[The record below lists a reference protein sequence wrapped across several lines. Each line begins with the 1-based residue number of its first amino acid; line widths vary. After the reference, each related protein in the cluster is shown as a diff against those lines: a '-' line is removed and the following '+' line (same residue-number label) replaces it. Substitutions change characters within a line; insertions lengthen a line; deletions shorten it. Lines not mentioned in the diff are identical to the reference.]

1 MNLQNILNELESV
14 DGEIFDRLAHV
25 SRRNMFSMWAN
36 KAAKVAAPAVL
47 VSAFGSA
54 YGQSGLPQ
62 NVVDVLN
69 FALTLEY
76 LEAEFYVRGTDT
88 PNLIPQIYRTVFLQI
103 RKHEEAHVRLLQSV
117 LGAQAVKKPTFDF
130 TAKGAFPG
138 VFANFETFAA
148 LAQTFEDVGVRA
160 YKGQAGNLLNAPAV
174 LEVALNIHS
183 VEARHAAKVRE
194 LRGQEPWITRD
205 MTSTGV
211 PAPVY
216 AGENQTTQLGV
227 NLMAVSGKSQDAVT
241 ESFDEPLT
249 KEQVLALAGPFIAA
263 M

>member
-47 VSAFGSA
+47 VSAFSNA

-62 NVVDVLN
+62 SVVDVLN

-76 LEAEFYVRGTDT
+76 LEAEFYQRGTDM
-88 PNLIPQIYRTVFLQI
+88 PNLVPSIYKTVFMQI

-117 LGAQAVKKPTFDF
+117 LGAQAVKKPNFDF
-130 TAKGAFPG
+130 TYKGAFPD
-138 VFANFETFAA
+138 VFSNFQTYAA
-148 LAQTFEDVGVRA
+148 VSQALEDTGVRA
-160 YKGQAGNLLNAPAV
+160 YKGQAGNLIIAPAI
-174 LEVALNIHS
+174 LETALNIHS

-211 PAPVY
+211 PGAVY
-216 AGENQTTQLGV
+216 AGENQTMQLGV
-227 NLMAVSGKSQDAVT
+227 DLMAVSGKSQDAVT

-249 KEQVLALAGPFIAA
+249 KEQVLAIAGPFIA
-263 M
+263 